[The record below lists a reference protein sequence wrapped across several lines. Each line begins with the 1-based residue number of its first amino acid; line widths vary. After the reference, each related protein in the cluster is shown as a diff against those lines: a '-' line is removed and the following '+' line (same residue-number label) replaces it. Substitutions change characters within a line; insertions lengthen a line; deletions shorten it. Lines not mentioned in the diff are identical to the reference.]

1 MDHNDYSRST
11 PAHKA
16 VKPPDRNFCFGPAEP
31 EGGKPVA
38 SRTEADAAAPCRAM
52 YSTGDGRWRSHSGAG
67 PLMIP
72 RCISGWRLSEQQVY
86 GVMMQSSEF
95 EDHVR
100 LKIKVV

>member
-1 MDHNDYSRST
+1 
-11 PAHKA
+11 
-16 VKPPDRNFCFGPAEP
+16 
-31 EGGKPVA
+31 
-38 SRTEADAAAPCRAM
+38 
-52 YSTGDGRWRSHSGAG
+52 
-67 PLMIP
+67 MIP